1 MNDYLLKLKIL
12 FPAHFALTLGMV
24 PVYGLLRYLTLV
36 PINPRIQYQFM
47 SVAWHLVLPALL
59 LVIPYVLFYQD
70 RVRRIIFRYDSG
82 RGQDSLSIISY
93 FTGVVLLLLT
103 SMYVEA
109 RFGHEIKV
117 ASPAELS
124 ESAPGNFYTIDEFT
138 VPRNWGTF
146 FTDVSTSGR
155 TRSRLRID
163 LLFASPFLNHASEP
177 VPDSP
182 KFWYGVRH
190 RMTISNRVSQ
200 KEKDAALKAFQE
212 ESLKKME

>member
-1 MNDYLLKLKIL
+1 
-12 FPAHFALTLGMV
+12 
-24 PVYGLLRYLTLV
+24 
-36 PINPRIQYQFM
+36 
-47 SVAWHLVLPALL
+47 
-59 LVIPYVLFYQD
+59 
-70 RVRRIIFRYDSG
+70 
-82 RGQDSLSIISY
+82 
-93 FTGVVLLLLT
+93 
-103 SMYVEA
+103 
-109 RFGHEIKV
+109 
-117 ASPAELS
+117 SPAELS
-124 ESAPGNFYTIDEFT
+124 EWAPGNFYTIDEFT

-212 ESLKKME
+212 ESLKKMETWDFQKVAYFKRVPKSEDLFNYNRAISNRIGIDNKNQF